1 MTTSLSGFD
10 VRMNGYLHEPDHY
23 SSREFVQIPEIKGE
37 IVPMPLNNAGPVPRL
52 HKIYR
57 YKFQYMKRL

>member
-23 SSREFVQIPEIKGE
+23 SSREFVQIPEIKGK
-37 IVPMPLNNAGPVPRL
+37 LYQCL
-52 HKIYR
+52 
-57 YKFQYMKRL
+57 